1 MSLYFGLIMFLCIVP
16 TLVICFFQMYPK
28 NWQEKKL
35 ILGVKNREEFR
46 EGEAHEA
53 VNKIYQKCR
62 RQALGIVIVGCIIS
76 AILLLLRGFAL
87 QTTLWMSFI
96 LLALVAI
103 SIPMAVGNR
112 ELKDLKR
119 RLGLKEG
126 AGISFVDL
134 SNAGNVR
141 ALKGWQVALPNAVGS
156 LFLIPVLLEDLGV
169 IRLGTGMGAGSF
181 LGTGIMGTCVGM
193 GLLISALAFLM
204 DGLRNEVISSDSA
217 VNANY
222 NRAKKKNFADFFVMF
237 LWVNVIFMMGLAGLF
252 YFRYS
257 DALSLIA
264 LTLYLGLVMVGIAVF
279 VSRDKR
285 IEALYHKD
293 MVLLSDDDDSWVLG
307 MFYYNPKDKRL
318 NVEKR
323 VGVGGTINL
332 AHPMGK
338 VLGGLAALCLLGS
351 VLSVVWICMLESTPI
366 RLYTEEG
373 RIVCHQLRDEYVIE
387 YGDILAVS
395 FGENVRELR
404 MIKVNGV
411 GTDQLLKGIFTVD
424 FEHDCRVF
432 LAPAAGN
439 YIRIQTLEHTY
450 YVSGATAEETQEA
463 YEALLTYGVGF

>member
-1 MSLYFGLIMFLCIVP
+1 MSFYFGLIMFLCIVP
-16 TLVICFFQMYPK
+16 TLMISFFQIYPK

-46 EGEAHEA
+46 EGEAYEA
-53 VNKIYQKCR
+53 VDKIYQKCR
-62 RQALGIVIVGCIIS
+62 RQAMGIVIAGCLIS
-76 AILLLLRGFAL
+76 VLLLLLRGFAL

-119 RLGLKEG
+119 RLGFQEG

-141 ALKGWQVALPNAVGS
+141 ALKGWQVVLPNVVGI
-156 LFLIPVLLEDLGV
+156 LFLVQVLLVDLGV

-181 LGTGIMGTCVGM
+181 LGTGVMGTCAAM
-193 GLLISALAFLM
+193 GLMLAGLAFMM

-237 LWVNVIFMMGLAGLF
+237 LWVNVIFMMGLTGLF

-257 DALSLIA
+257 DGLSLIA

-279 VSRDKR
+279 VRRDKR
-285 IEALYHKD
+285 IEALYQKD
-293 MVLLSDDDDSWVLG
+293 MLLLSDDDDSWILG

-323 VGVGGTINL
+323 IGVGGTINL

-338 VLGGLAALCLLGS
+338 VLGGLAALCLLGT
-351 VLSVVWICMLESTPI
+351 VLSVVWICMIESTPI
-366 RLYTEEG
+366 RLGAKED
-373 RIVCHQLRDEYVIE
+373 RIICHQLRDEYVIE
-387 YGDILAVS
+387 YGDILSVS
-395 FGENVRELR
+395 FGENVRELQ
-404 MIKVNGV
+404 MIRVSGV
-411 GTDQLLKGIFTVD
+411 GTDKLLKGNFTVNY
-424 FEHDCRVF
+424 EHGCRVF

-439 YIRIQTLEHTY
+439 YIRIQTSEYTY
-450 YVSGATAEETQEA
+450 YVSGATAEETQEV
-463 YEALLTYGVGF
+463 YQALLAYGVGF